1 MFNLPT
7 PYEVATITPAIM
19 VGLTAH
25 EFAHGWVA
33 DQLGDPTARRAG
45 RLTLNPLAHI
55 DPIGLLLLYLAG
67 FGWAKP
73 VPVNPYNFRDGRRG
87 LLLVSLAGPL
97 ANIVVAVLAALLLGL
112 GGSIGPVG
120 ADILQVM
127 VWINVVLAV
136 FNLLPV
142 PPLDGSKV
150 LAGLLPG
157 RQEWLLW
164 LEQYGIIL
172 LLLLVFT
179 GAIRFLIKIII
190 APLASLLI
198 TFGYEL
204 ATLMR

>member
-1 MFNLPT
+1 MFNLPSLNDI
-7 PYEVATITPAIM
+7 AIITPAVV

-33 DQLGDPTARRAG
+33 DQLGDPTPRRAG
-45 RLTLNPLAHI
+45 RLTLNPVAHV
-55 DPIGLLLLYLAG
+55 DPIGLILLYLAG

-73 VPVNPYNFRDGRRG
+73 VPINPYNFRDGRQG

-97 ANIVVAVLAALLLGL
+97 ANLVVAVLAAVLLGL
-112 GGSIGPVG
+112 WGFTSPVG
-120 ADILQVM
+120 AAVLQVM
-127 VWINVVLAV
+127 IQINIVLAV
-136 FNLLPV
+136 FNLIPI

-150 LAGLLPG
+150 LAGLIPG

-179 GAIRFLIKIII
+179 GAIGFLIRLIIV
-190 APLASLLI
+190 PLASFLI
-198 TFGYEL
+198 SFGYGL
-204 ATLMR
+204 AMLMR